1 MKGYIMKKSQ
11 KLRVIVNGVSFYTT
25 AGQIR
30 CNVGDSIRINE
41 AVLTCLLALTNQ
53 RKTADY
59 AVGLAGR
66 WNNVDVQLDIL

>member
-1 MKGYIMKKSQ
+1 MKKSQ
-11 KLRVIVNGVSFYTT
+11 KLRVIVNSVSFYTT

-30 CNVGDSIRINE
+30 SNVGDSTRINE
-41 AVLTCLLALTNQ
+41 AVLTALISLQFQ
-53 RKTADY
+53 RKATKNC